1 MAERRM
7 FAKSIVTSDAFLD
20 MPMSARLL
28 YFTLGMFADDDGF
41 VNSPKSIIRQIGS
54 SQDDLSVLIAKR
66 YVLSF
71 PSGVIVIKHWRINN
85 YLQNDRHKPT
95 TYIEELNT
103 LTLDEKGS
111 YTEKKQCIQNVYEMY
126 TQDSIGKDSVEV
138 SKQVSINKNNLLN
151 HSACASAHARESE
164 ENFKTQS
171 YEELLDDCCV
181 DGEYRKAVF
190 RFIAHLNTNGIK
202 VINDRLEKM
211 VLAVD
216 REIGKN
222 DNYAKAA
229 YIDDA
234 ISKGYKYL
242 PCEERKYR
250 ESD

>member
-250 ESD
+250 GCD

>member
-66 YVLSF
+66 YVLCF

-111 YTEKKQCIQNVYEMY
+111 YTEKKQCIQNVYKMY

-138 SKQVSINKNNLLN
+138 SKQVSKEKNNYLLN
-151 HSACASAHARESE
+151 QSAGASAREGE
-164 ENFKTQS
+164 ENFKTKS
-171 YEELLDDCCV
+171 YDEVLDDFAV
-181 DGEYRKAVF
+181 EGRYREAVF
-190 RFIAHLNTNGIK
+190 RFIAHLNANGK
-202 VINDRLEKM
+202 NMINDRLEKM
-211 VLAVD
+211 IIALDMKYRTDDNKKIA
-216 REIGKN
+216 EI
-222 DNYAKAA
+222 DE
-229 YIDDA
+229 A
-234 ISKGYKYL
+234 IRKSYWYL
-242 PCEERKYR
+242 PAEEGN
-250 ESD
+250 